1 MMPFGGNFCRIVA
14 GFGRDLRFDV
24 TLQKI
29 KKRYMKKKFT
39 QLRWL
44 GTMLMLVAAMVMPS
58 TAWAEGYDKNGFGS
72 DESAPYQPA
81 TLTTDKYDI
90 DGDGKNDEVYEI
102 GNAGQLYW
110 FADKVNNDNTNFGSA
125 NAVLTADI
133 IVNTGVLDE
142 NGNLSSNTSG
152 FRSWTPIGGGSGSV
166 KYTGIFDGNNK
177 SISGLYYN
185 VNVESSVDIFRA
197 GFFSWN
203 NGTIKN
209 LSVINSY
216 FGLDFSGTYFWF
228 GGLSGSND
236 GTIENCNYAGTVS
249 VSGTNEGGYVGGICG
264 SNRGITK
271 KCNNTGIISSRVND
285 PAVNEP
291 ADVSV
296 GGVSGVNGYLGII
309 ERCSNTGEVSGTYN
323 VGGVCGSNDVRLF
336 NSYKATIKDG
346 YNAGKVSGT
355 NKVGGVCGYNT
366 ALAGGIVEIT
376 NCDNTGE
383 VYGTGWGVGG
393 VSG

>member
-1 MMPFGGNFCRIVA
+1 M
-14 GFGRDLRFDV
+14 
-24 TLQKI
+24 T
-29 KKRYMKKKFT
+29 
-39 QLRWL
+39 
-44 GTMLMLVAAMVMPS
+44 
-58 TAWAEGYDKNGFGS
+58 NGICK
-72 DESAPYQPA
+72 ACKAYQPA
-81 TLTTDKYDI
+81 TLTTGKYDI
-90 DGDGKNDEVYEI
+90 DGNDTNDNVYEI

-185 VNVESSVDIFRA
+185 VNVESSVSIFRA
-197 GFFSWN
+197 GFFGWN

-271 KCNNTGIISSRVND
+271 NCNNTGIISSRVND

-309 ERCSNTGEVSGTYN
+309 ERCSNTGEVSGTIT
-323 VGGVCGSNDVRLF
+323 VFR
-336 NSYKATIKDG
+336 
-346 YNAGKVSGT
+346 SG
-355 NKVGGVCGYNT
+355 
-366 ALAGGIVEIT
+366 
-376 NCDNTGE
+376 
-383 VYGTGWGVGG
+383 
-393 VSG
+393 